1 MFASHLRVAVNGV
14 RAARGPRY
22 LRRMTSRLIR
32 SYYDA
37 FNRRDYPAMLALV
50 SDDVVHDINQSS
62 REVGK
67 PLFQQFVERMDR
79 AYREQIQELVVLA
92 DESGRR
98 FAAEF
103 LVLGAY
109 LHADAGF
116 PEAHGQTYR
125 LPAGAFFEVDSG
137 LIRRVTT
144 YYNVQDWLV
153 QVRQAS

>member
-1 MFASHLRVAVNGV
+1 MGV
-14 RAARGPRY
+14 RAGRGPRY
-22 LRRMTSRLIR
+22 LPRMASRLIR

-37 FNRRDYPAMLALV
+37 FNRRDYPGMVALV
-50 SDDVVHDINQSS
+50 SDDVVHDINQDS

-79 AYREQIQELVVLA
+79 AYREQIQDLVVMS
-92 DESGRR
+92 DESGGR

-103 LVLGAY
+103 LVLGTY
-109 LHADAGF
+109 LRADSGF

-125 LPAGAFFEVDSG
+125 LPAGAFFEVESG

-144 YYNVQDWLV
+144 YYNLQAWLV

>member
-1 MFASHLRVAVNGV
+1 MSSA
-14 RAARGPRY
+14 
-22 LRRMTSRLIR
+22 LIR

-50 SDDVVHDINQSS
+50 SDDVVHDINQNS
-62 REVGK
+62 RELGK

-79 AYREQIQELVVLA
+79 AYREQIEDLVVMS
-92 DESGRR
+92 DESSRR

-103 LVLGAY
+103 EVLGNY
-109 LHADAGF
+109 LRADPGF
-116 PEAHGQTYR
+116 PEAHGQSYR
-125 LPAGAFFEVDSG
+125 LPAGAFFEVGSG

-144 YYNVQDWLV
+144 YYNLQDWLA